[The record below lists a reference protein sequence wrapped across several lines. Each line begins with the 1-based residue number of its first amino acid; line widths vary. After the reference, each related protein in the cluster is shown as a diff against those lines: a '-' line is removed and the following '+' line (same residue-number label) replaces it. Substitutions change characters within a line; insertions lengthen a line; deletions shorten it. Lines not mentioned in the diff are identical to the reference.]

1 MVVLRTLNVQP
12 ATAWRRNPLP
22 VALPRINT
30 LSRVLLTE
38 AFEMAPPLLCSLS
51 FDAQAAAVGI
61 GGTVA
66 GTKRLPVNF
75 FPPTQRMFRKQIPQ
89 HSPLRQ

>member
-38 AFEMAPPLLCSLS
+38 AFEMAPPLLCSLPL
-51 FDAQAAAVGI
+51 DAQAAAVGI
-61 GGTVA
+61 RGAIGAV
-66 GTKRLPVNF
+66 R
-75 FPPTQRMFRKQIPQ
+75 IP
-89 HSPLRQ
+89 RAIRIVDRVR